1 MNYHAERHAL
11 IEYLRVKLVAN
22 DWHAVSDA
30 ANDLRV
36 LDAQW
41 SAIPKTADKPFQS
54 YFGDSAV
61 DKPESTYRAETG
73 ACDPKPVCATQ
84 EIQKIRPQA
93 YRTCVH
99 DHNWDLWGDCPLC
112 KRRSEIFGTKL
123 EY

>member
-41 SAIPKTADKPFQS
+41 AAIPKQAENKLDKIPQREFRCECKHALT
-54 YFGDSAV
+54 GD
-61 DKPESTYRAETG
+61 R
-73 ACDPKPVCATQ
+73 C
-84 EIQKIRPQA
+84 IQPS
-93 YRTCVH
+93 
-99 DHNWDLWGDCPLC
+99 DHHGGHSFSPG
-112 KRRSEIFGTKL
+112 F
-123 EY
+123 